1 MLLSIAEV
9 TLVRARIATARALA
23 AQRFRDVF
31 TPDLPPTAHLELQ
44 ANALLESADGV
55 RVMGPI
61 HYAIDGDRITPYVEQ
76 GRPIYDFFDLDPTP
90 LAVFEYW
97 MIISEITASSSWAM
111 TRVIA
116 TSDEYDDALRRID
129 APQLVRVLHGA
140 LLPDVD
146 LRDDGTAMLD
156 VTVYTRADEERVER
170 RSLFLDAHHEFHFH
184 SRDLIAEGKGG
195 VRATR

>member
-9 TLVRARIATARALA
+9 TLVRARIATARAAA
-23 AQRFRDVF
+23 AQKFREVF

-44 ANALLESADGV
+44 ANALLEASDSV
-55 RVMGPI
+55 RVMGRI
-61 HYAIDGDRITPYVEQ
+61 QYAVDADLITPYVEP
-76 GRPIYDFFDLDPTP
+76 GRPIYEFFDLDPTP

-116 TSDEYDDALRRID
+116 TADEYNDALRRID

-170 RSLFLDAHHEFHFH
+170 RSLFLDAHREFHFH
-184 SRDLIAEGKGG
+184 GRELIAEGKGG
-195 VRATR
+195 VRAR

>member
-1 MLLSIAEV
+1 VLLTIAEV
-9 TLVRARIATARALA
+9 TLVRARIATARAAA
-23 AQRFRDVF
+23 AQRFREVF
-31 TPDLPPTAHLELQ
+31 TPDLAPTAHLELQ
-44 ANALLESADGV
+44 ANALLEATDTV
-55 RVMGPI
+55 RVMGRI
-61 HYAIDGDRITPYVEQ
+61 RYAIDGDLITPYVEP
-76 GRPIYDFFDLDPTP
+76 GKPIYEFFDLDPTP

-97 MIISEITASSSWAM
+97 MIVSEIIASPSWAM

-116 TSDEYDDALRRID
+116 TSDEYNDALRRID

-140 LLPDVD
+140 LLPDVE

-184 SRDLIAEGKGG
+184 GRELIAEGKGG
-195 VRATR
+195 VRSR

>member
-1 MLLSIAEV
+1 MLLTIAEV
-9 TLVRARIATARALA
+9 TLVRARIATARAAA
-23 AQRFRDVF
+23 AQRFREIF

-44 ANALLESADGV
+44 ANALLEATDTV
-55 RVMGPI
+55 RVMGRI
-61 HYAIDGDRITPYVEQ
+61 HYAVDGDLITPYVEP
-76 GRPIYDFFDLDPTP
+76 GKPIYDFFDLDPTP

-97 MIISEITASSSWAM
+97 MIVSEIIASPSWAM

-116 TSDEYDDALRRID
+116 TSDEYNDALRRID

-140 LLPDVD
+140 LLPDVE

-184 SRDLIAEGKGG
+184 GRELIAEGKGG
-195 VRATR
+195 VRSR